1 MQQLPVRSKFRRL
14 ALILLGCWGL
24 VAWIAGSVV
33 AQGAKMWLDPPT
45 LDLAPGDEGA
55 LDIRVENVTQLAGA
69 EVHLIFDPALLE
81 VVDADP
87 STEGA
92 QIAHGGFLSPD
103 FVAQNA
109 ADPVAGTVDYA
120 IACMPLDKSVSG
132 SGVLSRVTFRALAEG
147 ETLVDISGFL
157 LANRQEQPIAVETG
171 SSVVV
176 VSRPGPSSAVW
187 VLIGLVAVAVAAGF
201 VAVVWNAVKTS

>member
-1 MQQLPVRSKFRRL
+1 MQQLPVKSKFRRL
-14 ALILLGCWGL
+14 ALILLGCWGF
-24 VAWIAGSVV
+24 VVWIAGSVV

-45 LDLAPGDEGA
+45 LDLAPGDEGT
-55 LDIRVENVTQLAGA
+55 LGIRVENVTQLAGA

-92 QIAHGGFLSPD
+92 QIAHGDFLSPD
-103 FVAQNA
+103 FVAQNT

-120 IACMPLDKSVSG
+120 IACMPLDRSVSG

-157 LANRQEQPIAVETG
+157 LANMQEQPIAVKTG